1 VKIIQQAAMVLV
13 LLVIVACSWLKP
25 MDSPAMAQADA
36 GLKRALVSFAS
47 ARAIGGVLSV
57 VQAAQLDI
65 KPAGVGVTLAPG
77 QLLAPVNDLVKHF
90 ADLMLLASVAFGI
103 QKFLIS
109 IGGHFLIST
118 VLTVTTVIW
127 LYLKLRENY
136 VPMWLSRSLVI
147 ILMLRFAIPV
157 ALIGTG
163 ELSQKFL
170 NADYDVAQSGI
181 KATADAVGVGGPAVS
196 PASQAPGWFSPITIP
211 KMPDYRKLKERL
223 EESAGHV
230 VKLMVV
236 FLLQTLLMPLVM
248 IWSMYGVA
256 KGAMERQRHPRS
268 HDR

>member
-1 VKIIQQAAMVLV
+1 MKSLRQVAMVFV
-13 LLVIVACSWLKP
+13 LLIIVACAWLKP
-25 MDSPAMAQADA
+25 MDSPAMAQAEA

-47 ARAIGGVLSV
+47 ARAISGVLSV
-57 VQAAQLDI
+57 LQAAQLDI
-65 KPAGVGVTLAPG
+65 QPGGVGVTLAPG

-109 IGGHFLIST
+109 IGGHLLIST
-118 VLTVTTVIW
+118 ALTVTTVIW

-136 VPMWLSRSLVI
+136 VPIWLSRSLVI

-170 NADYDVAQSGI
+170 NAEYEEAHSEI
-181 KATADAVGVGGPAVS
+181 RATADVVGVGGPAVL
-196 PASQAPGWFSPITIP
+196 PAGQAPGWFPKIP
-211 KMPDYRKLKERL
+211 TLPDYKKLKERL
-223 EESAGHV
+223 EESAAHV

-236 FLLQTLLMPLVM
+236 FLLQTLLLPLVM

-268 HDR
+268 NEL